1 MPAVCADPAFVD
13 AATRICGG
21 PIVDLA
27 SGGSD
32 LRALRFADAS
42 LDAAYLIDAL
52 EQVLPAHLDAVIAEA
67 GRVVR
72 RYLCVEIHRNP
83 AAPLGSARREEW
95 DRRFLAHGW
104 SKHPRYQELT
114 AYDDLERESRTLL
127 LAYERLPADAR
138 QRFPLEYLAAER
150 DLHMDMLREAGRRS
164 DAHVA
169 RYTLAAESV
178 RPGDAVLDAACGL
191 GYGSALLHD
200 VAANVTVTGIDISD
214 SAIDYARATF
224 ASRRPALTFTAAD
237 VMRIASYP
245 SASFNVIASFET
257 LEHIPNPDAFV
268 AEAARLLRPG
278 GKFIC
283 SVPNQWL
290 DETGRDPN
298 PFHLSVFDLDALTRL
313 LEPHL
318 RVDRIVAQFAGG
330 GMKHPTAARRF
341 VPVPP
346 GDPDDAEW
354 WMAIA
359 SKPADG
365 DRTTPPETTPNASDA
380 LTAEC
385 RRYEREYHRLR
396 EQQASFGDTMAL
408 LARQRDRLVARALAG
423 SKGIVIFGAGEGG
436 RRVAARWRERGGHIT
451 ALTDNR
457 AALWGQTAHGLPVIA
472 PGSLPSC
479 DTALIVIASSVG
491 YADIKLQLETLGLC
505 DGIDF
510 IDAGDLAALS

>member
-1 MPAVCADPAFVD
+1 
-13 AATRICGG
+13 
-21 PIVDLA
+21 
-27 SGGSD
+27 
-32 LRALRFADAS
+32 
-42 LDAAYLIDAL
+42 
-52 EQVLPAHLDAVIAEA
+52 
-67 GRVVR
+67 
-72 RYLCVEIHRNP
+72 
-83 AAPLGSARREEW
+83 
-95 DRRFLAHGW
+95 
-104 SKHPRYQELT
+104 
-114 AYDDLERESRTLL
+114 
-127 LAYERLPADAR
+127 
-138 QRFPLEYLAAER
+138 
-150 DLHMDMLREAGRRS
+150 
-164 DAHVA
+164 
-169 RYTLAAESV
+169 
-178 RPGDAVLDAACGL
+178 
-191 GYGSALLHD
+191 
-200 VAANVTVTGIDISD
+200 
-214 SAIDYARATF
+214 
-224 ASRRPALTFTAAD
+224 
-237 VMRIASYP
+237 
-245 SASFNVIASFET
+245 
-257 LEHIPNPDAFV
+257 
-268 AEAARLLRPG
+268 
-278 GKFIC
+278 
-283 SVPNQWL
+283 
-290 DETGRDPN
+290 
-298 PFHLSVFDLDALTRL
+298 
-313 LEPHL
+313 
-318 RVDRIVAQFAGG
+318 
-330 GMKHPTAARRF
+330 MKHPTAARRF